1 MDIIIRRVF
10 KHGKS
15 YTITLPKEWEVP
27 EVLNV
32 YTNDIY
38 FIYSQAKGLE
48 SMFNVELVTHVRRR
62 TAVTGMKKYVYY
74 LLTIPRKVVY
84 RVGLKLGSQV
94 FVLRTMMSSF
104 PVFIC
109 VAKEDIY
116 KRFTMNIVSRNTDLN
131 NILS

>member
-1 MDIIIRRVF
+1 MDIVVRKVY

-32 YTNDIY
+32 YANDIY
-38 FIYSQAKGLE
+38 FIYSPAKGLE
-48 SMFNVELVTHVRRR
+48 SVLKAELITHVKRRVA
-62 TAVTGMKKYVYY
+62 TTGRKRYVYY

-94 FVLRTMMSSF
+94 FVLRTTLF
-104 PVFIC
+104 GLPAFIC
-109 VAKEDIY
+109 VTDENVYKEATMRIV
-116 KRFTMNIVSRNTDLN
+116 KGGEHGGFTS
-131 NILS
+131 